1 VQPYL
6 SSARRY
12 CWVALGIL
20 AIVWGAGL
28 FAGYVEYK
36 TTFEA
41 KATIWVLKAAADLT
55 VSNPDDPSVPLVQT
69 AANQQAD
76 LLKQL
81 IATRSFIVDVIGRT
95 SLRTTLERTGNENA
109 LLDDVRKHFKVQTLG
124 PNMLSVTFAGTD
136 PSVAAEL
143 VQAALDERTERL
155 THARVEGT
163 TALGALYQREFEAA
177 QTRVLDAQ
185 RRLEEFDLAHKP
197 PLSDLD
203 QHQQAQLRVAFDLAQ
218 VRVSDLQGRMD
229 RAVLAPALLE
239 ISGMEF
245 QVVDEPRVDPTPSG
259 GMKNAVTLALVAL
272 ASGVA
277 LAALL
282 VIAGAL
288 LVNHVAGPAD
298 VGRLSRATL
307 FASVP
312 RVTDA
317 GLAGGSLR
325 SSLATIVF
333 SDGPQGSAKEG
344 A

>member
-1 VQPYL
+1 M
-6 SSARRY
+6 
-12 CWVALGIL
+12 GIL

-28 FAGYVEYK
+28 VAGYVEYK
-36 TTFEA
+36 STFEA

-81 IATRSFIVDVIGRT
+81 LTTRSFVMDVIGRT
-95 SLRTTLERTGNENA
+95 SLRSTLERTANEGA

-124 PNMLSVTFAGTD
+124 PNMLSVTYAG
-136 PSVAAEL
+136 PNPAVAAEL
-143 VQAALDERTERL
+143 VQAALDERRERL

-177 QTRVLDAQ
+177 QMRVLDAQ
-185 RRLEEFDLAHKP
+185 RRLEEFDIAHKP

-218 VRVSDLQGRMD
+218 VRVSDLQGRID
-229 RAVLAPALLE
+229 RSVLAPALLE

-245 QVVDEPRVDPTPSG
+245 QVVDEPRADPTPSG
-259 GMKNAVTLALVAL
+259 GTKNAVTMALVAL

-288 LVNHVAGPAD
+288 LVNHVSGPAD
-298 VGRLSRATL
+298 VGRLARATL

-312 RVTDA
+312 RVTDK
-317 GLAGGSLR
+317 GLAGADLR
-325 SSLATIVF
+325 TSLAAIAF
-333 SDGPQGSAKEG
+333 SDGQRAQAKEG